1 MSSGQPDWLE
11 TETKYEVGTD
21 FALPDLTGLQTGLG
35 VTAAAVQQLA
45 ASYYDTPDLRLAA
58 AGITLRRRTG
68 GTDAGWH
75 LKLPVAPGTRRELR
89 APLGQDAAAVPGD
102 LAARVNGWT
111 GGQPLHLIAI
121 LETTRT
127 LRRITGPAGE
137 DLAEIADDLVV
148 ARRLDDPAA
157 QPPDPAA
164 GGGPSVTWREIEVE
178 LIAGGPGI
186 LTAAGARLRAAGAR
200 PSSSASKLNRVL
212 GITGPASAGPAA
224 TAGPATAG
232 PAAAAAATAGAAPA
246 AGGVT
251 R

>member
-1 MSSGQPDWLE
+1 MNSGQPDWLE
-11 TETKYEVGTD
+11 TETKYEVVAD
-21 FALPDLTGLQTGLG
+21 FALPGLTGLQTGLG
-35 VTAAAVQQLA
+35 VTGPTVQELA
-45 ASYYDTPDLRLAA
+45 ASYYDTPDLRLAS

-75 LKLPVAPGTRRELR
+75 LKLPVAPGTRREVR
-89 APLGQDAAAVPGD
+89 VPLGQDEAAVPGD
-102 LAARVNGWT
+102 LAARVSGWT
-111 GGQPLHLIAI
+111 AGQPLRLIAI

-148 ARRLDDPAA
+148 GRRLDAPAA

-178 LIAGGPGI
+178 LIAGGPGV

-212 GITGPASAGPAA
+212 GIAGPI
-224 TAGPATAG
+224 TAGPATTTG
-232 PAAAAAATAGAAPA
+232 PATTGAAPA